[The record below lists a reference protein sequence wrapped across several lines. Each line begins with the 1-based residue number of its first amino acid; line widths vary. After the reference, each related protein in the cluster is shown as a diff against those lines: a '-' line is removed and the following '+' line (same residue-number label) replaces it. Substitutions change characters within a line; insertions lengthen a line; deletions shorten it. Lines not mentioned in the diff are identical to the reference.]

1 MAHLL
6 YTRQSSLF
14 SRVDEVTSV
23 ETLRDKSVLISLS
36 SIEAIREL
44 DEGIER
50 SLLTEDDIEKLYG
63 SFRGVQGHMLLYL
76 YKVLFLIKNRGD
88 YKYPLKDIPI
98 YDDKLKKFFKEFVS
112 IYLPLI
118 QNPDTRVSDLVE
130 IAFEEWFRLNE
141 FSNHLN
147 ANGQTSFITNE
158 ISLDKLKE
166 MWKTARRGLRERSLL
181 KKVEDRSA
189 ILEELSGCDVHLE
202 MPVILHL
209 CVGGKELRIYIRLD
223 SFIHSKELDR
233 DKTSKCIDD
242 KFTNP
247 KEFNIYEK
255 LQIVLLT
262 IVTKILSLRK
272 NIKVGKAQYIKIE
285 VNDIFDLLAHLPVNE
300 NESNVTYRYFIGNE
314 VKPIPVFVD
323 QFEAIKCLSLLMDI
337 MNNSR
342 DYYNRLK
349 SGKDVSGVYNPNID
363 VELVNFIY
371 QHPLFCE
378 V

>member
-6 YTRQSSLF
+6 YTRQASLF

-36 SIEAIREL
+36 GIEGIREL

-50 SLLTEDDIEKLYG
+50 ALLTEDDIEKLYG
-63 SFRGVQGHMLLYL
+63 SFRGIQGHMLLYL
-76 YKVLFLIKNRGD
+76 YKILFLIKNRGD
-88 YKYPLKDIPI
+88 LEYPLRNIPI
-98 YDDKLKKFFKEFVS
+98 YDDNLRIFLIEFIN

-118 QNPDTRVSDLVE
+118 QNPNTRVSDLVE

-147 ANGQTSFITNE
+147 ANGQTSFIDSE

-166 MWKTARRGLRERSLL
+166 MWKTARKGLRSRSLL
-181 KKVEDRSA
+181 KKVEDRSTL
-189 ILEELSGCDVHLE
+189 LEELSGCDVHLE

-209 CVGGKELRIYIRLD
+209 CIGGKELRIYIRLD

-242 KFTNP
+242 KFSKP
-247 KEFNIYEK
+247 KEFDKYEK

-262 IVTKILSLRK
+262 IVTRILSLRK

-285 VNDIFDLLAHLPVNE
+285 VNDILDLLGHLPVNE
-300 NESNVTYRYFIGNE
+300 EESNVTYRYFVGNE

-342 DYYNRLK
+342 EYYNKLK
-349 SGKDVSGVYNPNID
+349 SGKDVSGVYNPSFEG
-363 VELVNFIY
+363 ELASFSY